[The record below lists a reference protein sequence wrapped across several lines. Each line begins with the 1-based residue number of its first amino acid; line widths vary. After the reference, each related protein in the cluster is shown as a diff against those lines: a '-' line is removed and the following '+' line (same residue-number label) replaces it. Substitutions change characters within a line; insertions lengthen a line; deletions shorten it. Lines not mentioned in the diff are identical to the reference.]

1 MQKGAQPTTNT
12 FLSEEILRFRDLTFV
27 EEMSADRYAR
37 QRLIPGWDQKK
48 IAAARVLVAG
58 AGALGNEAIKNL
70 ALLGVGRILIVDFDF
85 VEVSNLS
92 RCVLFREDDIGKSKA
107 LAAARAVTALNPD
120 VEVAAL
126 EGDIGCD
133 LGEGELRE
141 YDLVLGCLDSIAA
154 RWALNRLCRS
164 ARVPWLNAGIS
175 TTMGQVSLHDPH
187 LGTCYECSM
196 TRSMWHRMNQR
207 RSCLMVGNPMRQ
219 DATPATAILA
229 SITAAL
235 QVQQAVD
242 WLHRDTANAQPGLQP
257 GLEPG
262 QMLVV
267 NTQMQEMTV
276 VPLTMNPTC
285 AAHGM
290 DADATS
296 APIQISAS
304 PETLTVEEMLAIVPQ
319 ATSWILE
326 FDIVTELEC
335 AACGVETVLL
345 PLRHLRLPSLTCPQ
359 CGSLRVPRLTQE
371 VQRTTPLARATLQQF
386 GVPHQAMLKIRT
398 GQGMQRV
405 ELLQPRPAKLI
416 SKKTSF

>member
-1 MQKGAQPTTNT
+1 MQKGARPTTST
-12 FLSEEILRFRDLTFV
+12 VPSEELLRFRDLTSV

-37 QRLIPGWDQKK
+37 QRLIPGWDQKR
-48 IAAARVLVAG
+48 ISAARVLVAG

-70 ALLGVGRILIVDFDF
+70 SLLGVGQILIVDFDF
-85 VEVSNLS
+85 VEASNLS
-92 RCVLFREDDIGKSKA
+92 RCVLFRAEDIGKSKA
-107 LAAARAVTALNPD
+107 QAAARAVTALNPD

-164 ARVPWLNAGIS
+164 AGIPWLNAGIG
-175 TTMGQVSLHDPH
+175 TTMGQVSLHDP
-187 LGTCYECSM
+187 LRGACYECTM

-207 RSCLMVGNPMRQ
+207 RSCLLVGNPVQ
-219 DATPATAILA
+219 QEATPATAILA

-235 QVQQAVD
+235 QVQQAVG
-242 WLHRDTANAQPGLQP
+242 WLHRNAANAQPGLQP

-267 NTQMQEMTV
+267 NTEPQEMSV
-276 VPLTMNPTC
+276 VPLTLNPTC

-290 DADATS
+290 DADTTS
-296 APIQISAS
+296 ASVQISAS
-304 PETLTVEEMLAIVPQ
+304 PEMLTVEEMLAVVPG

-335 AACGVETVLL
+335 TACGVESVLL
-345 PLRHLRLPSLTCPQ
+345 PLRQLRLPRLTCPQ
-359 CGSLRVPRLTQE
+359 CGNLRVPHLTQE
-371 VQRTTPLARATLQQF
+371 ILRNTPLARATLQQF

-398 GQGMQRV
+398 EQGMQRV
-405 ELLQPRPAKLI
+405 ELLQPRPDKYV
-416 SKKTSF
+416 SKETSF